1 MARAQT
7 RPEKGVWIEQTCAT
21 GGSVSIRPLTSNPGR
36 PSDHSHNDRFEH
48 VFDYE
53 TPLVR
58 KQ

>member
-1 MARAQT
+1 MDLSDMRD
-7 RPEKGVWIEQTCAT
+7 RRLRVEKAT
-21 GGSVSIRPLTSNPGR
+21 NLEHRSLR
-36 PSDHSHNDRFEH
+36 DHSHNERFEH